1 MEEEPAT
8 AVQRHVRLA
17 VATATAVRSTT
28 TATAHVSERGRVAE
42 ARGDVHVVRA
52 VHARA
57 SRGRRLPAAA
67 AAADVAPRQHLFRR
81 RRQRR
86 RRPPDA
92 GRRQQRTSPSP
103 PEPAARQGG
112 QPQRAV
118 RPPPVRVAVQL
129 DGHHRTPRARHQ
141 DRVRESRMVGRAQ

>member
-1 MEEEPAT
+1 MEEESTT
-8 AVQRHVRLA
+8 AVQRHVRLT
-17 VATATAVRSTT
+17 VATATAVRSTA
-28 TATAHVSERGRVAE
+28 ATAHVSERGRVAE

-67 AAADVAPRQHLFRR
+67 DVAPRQHLL
-81 RRQRR
+81 RR
-86 RRPPDA
+86 RRPPNA

-129 DGHHRTPRARHQ
+129 DGHHWTPRTRHQ
-141 DRVRESRMVGRAQ
+141 DRIRKSRMVGRAR